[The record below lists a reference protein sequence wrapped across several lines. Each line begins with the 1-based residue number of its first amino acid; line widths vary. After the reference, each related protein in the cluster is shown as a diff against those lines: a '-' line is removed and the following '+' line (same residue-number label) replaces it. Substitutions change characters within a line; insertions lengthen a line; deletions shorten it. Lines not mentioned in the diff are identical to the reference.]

1 MGISCGCIHKTAT
14 KFDYSLLKYPFQK
27 LIAMK
32 IFICIALF
40 AVAAGADKCEF
51 GHTWLQGQQGS
62 LEITVPANT
71 IKWTVEMAFDKPP
84 KHIHAHQGRDEGCD
98 EEESVCIFGSENH
111 NEELTAGDILVLPY
125 QIQFDEDPEAP
136 KVTSVVFK
144 YCDAEPCD
152 EESMQEYPVTDECTE
167 APEPTT
173 EAPVEESEE
182 ESEEEV
188 ESEEEEESEEEDCG
202 VIESHSWNTGATG
215 KVRIPVPED
224 TEDWEVTLTFSG
236 AIDSLDA
243 HQGVDEAC
251 DGNVCTFTN
260 ESWNGALTAG
270 NMLELTYQATFEETE
285 EHPELLSVAYN
296 GEEACA
302 EE

>member
-1 MGISCGCIHKTAT
+1 MGIISCVITHQTT
-14 KFDYSLLKYPFQK
+14 ILL
-27 LIAMK
+27 
-32 IFICIALF
+32 IFIMKLFLCIALL

-62 LEITVPANT
+62 LEITVPADT
-71 IKWTVEMAFDKPP
+71 VKWVVGMTFDKAP

-98 EEESVCIFGSENH
+98 EEARVCTFGSENH
-111 NEELTAGDILVLPY
+111 NEEITAGDVLELPY

-152 EESMQEYPVTDECTE
+152 EESMQEYPVTNECTE

-182 ESEEEV
+182 ESEEEEV
-188 ESEEEEESEEEDCG
+188 ESEEEEESEEESEEEDCG

-224 TEDWEVTLTFSG
+224 TEEWEVTLTFSG

-243 HQGVDEAC
+243 HQGLDEAC
-251 DGNVCTFTN
+251 EGEVCTFTN
-260 ESWNGALTAG
+260 ESWNGVLPP
-270 NMLELTYQATFEETE
+270 ETCWSL
-285 EHPELLSVAYN
+285 PTKLLLKKQKSIPN
-296 GEEACA
+296 LFPSPSMDKK
-302 EE
+302 

>member
-1 MGISCGCIHKTAT
+1 MGSVVLLHIKLQ
-14 KFDYSLLKYPFQK
+14 SLL
-27 LIAMK
+27 
-32 IFICIALF
+32 IFIMKLFLCIALL
-40 AVAAGADKCEF
+40 AVAARADKCEF

-62 LEITVPANT
+62 LEITVPADT
-71 IKWTVEMAFDKPP
+71 IKWVVEMTFDKAPN
-84 KHIHAHQGRDEGCD
+84 HIHAHQGRDEGCD
-98 EEESVCIFGSENH
+98 EEESVCRFGSENH
-111 NEELTAGDILVLPY
+111 NEELKAGDILELPY

-144 YCDAEPCD
+144 YCDTEPCD
-152 EESMQEYPVTDECTE
+152 EKAMQEYPVTNECTE

-188 ESEEEEESEEEDCG
+188 ESEEEESEEESGEEECG

-215 KVRIPVPED
+215 KVRIPVPEG
-224 TEDWEVTLTFSG
+224 TEEWEVTLTFSG

-243 HQGVDEAC
+243 HQGLGEAC
-251 DGNVCTFTN
+251 EGEVCTFTN
-260 ESWNGALTAG
+260 ESWNGVLAAG

-285 EHPELLSVAYN
+285 EHPELVSIAFN
-296 GEEACA
+296 GQEACA

>member
-1 MGISCGCIHKTAT
+1 MGSVV
-14 KFDYSLLKYPFQK
+14 LLHIK
-27 LIAMK
+27 LQFLLIFIMK
-32 IFICIALF
+32 LFICIALL

-62 LEITVPANT
+62 LEITVPADT
-71 IKWTVEMAFDKPP
+71 TKWVIEMTFDKAPN
-84 KHIHAHQGRDEGCD
+84 HIHAHQGRDEGCD
-98 EEESVCIFGSENH
+98 EKENVCTFGSENH
-111 NEELTAGDILVLPY
+111 NEELKAGDVLELPY

-144 YCDAEPCD
+144 YCDSEPCD

-182 ESEEEV
+182 ESEEEEV
-188 ESEEEEESEEEDCG
+188 ESEEEEEEESESEEEDCG

-224 TEDWEVTLTFSG
+224 TEEWEVTLTFSG

-243 HQGVDEAC
+243 HQGLDEAC
-251 DGNVCTFTN
+251 EGEVCTFTN
-260 ESWNGALTAG
+260 ESWNGDLTAG

-285 EHPELLSVAYN
+285 DHPELVSIAFN
-296 GEEACA
+296 GQEACA

>member
-1 MGISCGCIHKTAT
+1 MGSVVLLHIKPQ
-14 KFDYSLLKYPFQK
+14 SLL
-27 LIAMK
+27 
-32 IFICIALF
+32 IFIMKLFLCIALL

-62 LEITVPANT
+62 LEITVPADT
-71 IKWTVEMAFDKPP
+71 IKWVVEMTFDKAP

-98 EEESVCIFGSENH
+98 EEESVCRFGSENH
-111 NEELTAGDILVLPY
+111 NEQLMAGDVLELPY

-152 EESMQEYPVTDECTE
+152 EESMQEYPVTNECTE
-167 APEPTT
+167 APEPTA

-188 ESEEEEESEEEDCG
+188 EAEEEESEEESEEEECG

-215 KVRIPVPED
+215 KVRFPVPED

-236 AIDSLDA
+236 PIDSLDA
-243 HQGVDEAC
+243 HQGLDEAC
-251 DGNVCTFTN
+251 EGAVCTFTN
-260 ESWNGALTAG
+260 ESWNGVLAAG
-270 NMLELTYQATFEETE
+270 NMLELTYQATFEETD
-285 EHPELLSVAYN
+285 EHPELVSVAFN

-302 EE
+302 E

>member
-1 MGISCGCIHKTAT
+1 MGISCVITHLTT
-14 KFDYSLLKYPFQK
+14 TFID
-27 LIAMK
+27 IIMK
-32 IFICIALF
+32 MFICIALL

-62 LEITVPANT
+62 LEITVPADT
-71 IKWTVEMAFDKPP
+71 IKWVVEMSFDKAPN
-84 KHIHAHQGRDEGCD
+84 HIHAHQGRDEGCD
-98 EEESVCIFGSENH
+98 EEENVCTFGSENH
-111 NEELTAGDILVLPY
+111 NEELKAGDVLELPY

-152 EESMQEYPVTDECTE
+152 DESMQEYPVTDECTE

-182 ESEEEV
+182 ESEEQEV

-224 TEDWEVTLTFSG
+224 TEEWEVTLTFSG

-243 HQGVDEAC
+243 HQGLDEAC
-251 DGNVCTFTN
+251 EGEVCTFTN
-260 ESWNGALTAG
+260 ESWNGVLTAG

-285 EHPELLSVAYN
+285 DHPELVSVAFN
-296 GEEACA
+296 GQEACA

>member
-1 MGISCGCIHKTAT
+1 M
-14 KFDYSLLKYPFQK
+14 K
-27 LIAMK
+27 L
-32 IFICIALF
+32 FICIALL
-40 AVAAGADKCEF
+40 AVAVGADKCEF

-62 LEITVPANT
+62 LEITVPADT
-71 IKWTVEMAFDKPP
+71 IKWVVEMTFDKVP

-98 EEESVCIFGSENH
+98 EEESVCTFGSENH
-111 NEELTAGDILVLPY
+111 NEELTAGDVLELPY

-182 ESEEEV
+182 ESEEE
-188 ESEEEEESEEEDCG
+188 ESEEEQEELEEESEEEEDEEECG

-215 KVRIPVPED
+215 KVKIPVPED
-224 TEDWEVTLTFSG
+224 TDEWEVTLTFSG

-243 HQGVDEAC
+243 HQGLDEAC
-251 DGNVCTFTN
+251 EGEVCTFTN
-260 ESWNGALTAG
+260 ESWNGVLAAG
-270 NMLELTYQATFEETE
+270 NVLELTYQATFEETE
-285 EHPELLSVAYN
+285 EHPELVSIAFN
-296 GEEACA
+296 GEEVCA

>member
-1 MGISCGCIHKTAT
+1 MGSVV
-14 KFDYSLLKYPFQK
+14 LLHIK
-27 LIAMK
+27 LQFLLFIMK
-32 IFICIALF
+32 LFFCIALL

-62 LEITVPANT
+62 LEVTVPADT
-71 IKWTVEMAFDKPP
+71 IKWVVEMTFDKAP

-98 EEESVCIFGSENH
+98 EEESVCRFGSENH
-111 NEELTAGDILVLPY
+111 NEELKAGDVLELPY
-125 QIQFDEDPEAP
+125 QIQFDENPEAP

-152 EESMQEYPVTDECTE
+152 KESMQEYPVTDECTE

-182 ESEEEV
+182 ESEEEEV
-188 ESEEEEESEEEDCG
+188 ESEEEDCG

-224 TEDWEVTLTFSG
+224 TEEWEVTLTFSG
-236 AIDSLDA
+236 VIDSLDA
-243 HQGVDEAC
+243 HQGLDEAC
-251 DGNVCTFTN
+251 EGEVCTFTN
-260 ESWNGALTAG
+260 ESWNGVLTAG
-270 NMLELTYQATFEETE
+270 NMLELTYNATFEETE
-285 EHPELLSVAYN
+285 DHPELVSIAFN
-296 GEEACA
+296 GQEACA

>member
-1 MGISCGCIHKTAT
+1 MGSVV
-14 KFDYSLLKYPFQK
+14 LLHIK
-27 LIAMK
+27 LQFLFIFIMK
-32 IFICIALF
+32 LFICIALL
-40 AVAAGADKCEF
+40 AVAVGADKCEF

-62 LEITVPANT
+62 LEITVPADT
-71 IKWTVEMAFDKPP
+71 IKWVVEMTFDKVP

-98 EEESVCIFGSENH
+98 EEESVCTFGSENH
-111 NEELTAGDILVLPY
+111 NEELKAGDVLELPY

-182 ESEEEV
+182 ESEEEA
-188 ESEEEEESEEEDCG
+188 EEEECG
-202 VIESHSWNTGATG
+202 VIESHAWNTGATG

-224 TEDWEVTLTFSG
+224 TEEWEVTLTFSG
-236 AIDSLDA
+236 PIDSLDA
-243 HQGVDEAC
+243 HQGLDEAC
-251 DGNVCTFTN
+251 EGEVCTFTN
-260 ESWNGALTAG
+260 ESWNGVLVAG

-285 EHPELLSVAYN
+285 EHPELVSIAFN
-296 GEEACA
+296 GQEACA

>member
-40 AVAAGADKCEF
+40 AAAAVADKCEF
-51 GHTWLQGQQGS
+51 GHTWLQGQEGS
-62 LEITVPANT
+62 LEITVPADT
-71 IKWTVEMAFDKPP
+71 IKWTVEMTFDKAP

-98 EEESVCIFGSENH
+98 EEEATCTFGSENH
-111 NEELTAGDILVLPY
+111 NEELTAGDVLELPY

-136 KVTSVVFK
+136 KVTGIVFK

-152 EESMQEYPVTDECTE
+152 EESMQEYPVADECTE

-173 EAPVEESEE
+173 EAPAEESEE
-182 ESEEEV
+182 EE
-188 ESEEEEESEEEDCG
+188 CG

-215 KVRIPVPED
+215 KVRFPVPED
-224 TEDWEVTLTFSG
+224 TEEWEVTLTFSG
-236 AIDSLDA
+236 PIDSLDA
-243 HQGVDEAC
+243 HQGLDEAC
-251 DGNVCTFTN
+251 EGAVCTFTN
-260 ESWNGALTAG
+260 ESWNGALAAG

-285 EHPELLSVAYN
+285 DHPELVSVAFN

-302 EE
+302 E

>member
-1 MGISCGCIHKTAT
+1 MGIISCVITHQTT
-14 KFDYSLLKYPFQK
+14 ILLFIMK
-27 LIAMK
+27 L
-32 IFICIALF
+32 FICIALL

-62 LEITVPANT
+62 LEVTVPADT
-71 IKWTVEMAFDKPP
+71 IKWVVEMTFDKAP

-98 EEESVCIFGSENH
+98 EEEAECTFGSENH
-111 NEELTAGDILVLPY
+111 NEELKAGDVLELPY

-152 EESMQEYPVTDECTE
+152 EESMQEYPVTNECTE

-173 EAPVEESEE
+173 EAPAEESEE
-182 ESEEEV
+182 ESEEDD
-188 ESEEEEESEEEDCG
+188 EEEEEECG
-202 VIESHSWNTGATG
+202 IIESHSWNTGATG

-224 TEDWEVTLTFSG
+224 TEEWEVTLTFSG
-236 AIDSLDA
+236 AIESLDA
-243 HQGVDEAC
+243 HQGLDEAC
-251 DGNVCTFTN
+251 EGEICTFTN
-260 ESWNGALTAG
+260 ESWNGVLTAG

-285 EHPELLSVAYN
+285 DHPELVSIAFN
-296 GEEACA
+296 GQEACA

>member
-1 MGISCGCIHKTAT
+1 MMLYAFVAFLVASAT
-14 KFDYSLLKYPFQK
+14 
-27 LIAMK
+27 
-32 IFICIALF
+32 
-40 AVAAGADKCEF
+40 ADKCEF

-62 LEITVPANT
+62 LEITVPADT

-98 EEESVCIFGSENH
+98 EEESVCTFNGENH
-111 NEELTAGDILVLPY
+111 NEKLTAGDVLELPY

-152 EESMQEYPVTDECTE
+152 EESMQEYVVTEECNEAPTE
-167 APEPTT
+167 APTEKPTEEPAD
-173 EAPVEESEE
+173 EDEE
-182 ESEEEV
+182 EDEEE
-188 ESEEEEESEEEDCG
+188 EDEEEEEEDEEEEEEECG

-236 AIDSLDA
+236 PVNALDA
-243 HQGVDEAC
+243 HQGIDEAC
-251 DGNVCTFTN
+251 EGNICTFTN
-260 ESWNGALTAG
+260 ESWNGVLAAG
-270 NMLELTYQATFEETE
+270 NMLELTYSASFDETT
-285 EHPELLSVAYN
+285 EHPELETISFN

-302 EE
+302 DE

>member
-1 MGISCGCIHKTAT
+1 MGISCGCIHKTVT
-14 KFDYSLLKYPFQK
+14 KFDCSLLKYPFQK

-40 AVAAGADKCEF
+40 AAAAVADKCEF

-111 NEELTAGDILVLPY
+111 NEELTAEDVLELPY

-136 KVTSVVFK
+136 KVTSIVFK

-152 EESMQEYPVTDECTE
+152 EESMQEYVVTEECNE
-167 APEPTT
+167 APTETPTEEPAD
-173 EAPVEESEE
+173 ED
-182 ESEEEV
+182 
-188 ESEEEEESEEEDCG
+188 EEEEEEEDEEEED
-202 VIESHSWNTGATG
+202 
-215 KVRIPVPED
+215 
-224 TEDWEVTLTFSG
+224 
-236 AIDSLDA
+236 
-243 HQGVDEAC
+243 
-251 DGNVCTFTN
+251 
-260 ESWNGALTAG
+260 
-270 NMLELTYQATFEETE
+270 EEE
-285 EHPELLSVAYN
+285 E
-296 GEEACA
+296 EE
-302 EE
+302 

>member
-1 MGISCGCIHKTAT
+1 MQSHVT
-14 KFDYSLLKYPFQK
+14 K
-27 LIAMK
+27 
-32 IFICIALF
+32 
-40 AVAAGADKCEF
+40 
-51 GHTWLQGQQGS
+51 
-62 LEITVPANT
+62 
-71 IKWTVEMAFDKPP
+71 
-84 KHIHAHQGRDEGCD
+84 
-98 EEESVCIFGSENH
+98 
-111 NEELTAGDILVLPY
+111 AGDVLELPY

-167 APEPTT
+167 AP
-173 EAPVEESEE
+173 VQESEE

-188 ESEEEEESEEEDCG
+188 ESEEEESEEESEEEYEEEECG

-224 TEDWEVTLTFSG
+224 TEEWEVTLTFSG
-236 AIDSLDA
+236 PIDSLDA

-251 DGNVCTFTN
+251 DGAVCTFTN

-285 EHPELLSVAYN
+285 EHPDLVSVAFN

-302 EE
+302 E

>member
-1 MGISCGCIHKTAT
+1 MGISCCSTHITNRV
-14 KFDYSLLKYPFQK
+14 DYSQLDYSHPF
-27 LIAMK
+27 LVTMK

-40 AVAAGADKCEF
+40 AAAAVADKCEF

-62 LEITVPANT
+62 LEITVPSDT

-98 EEESVCIFGSENH
+98 EEESVCTFGSENH
-111 NEELTAGDILVLPY
+111 NEELTAGDVLELPY

-136 KVTSVVFK
+136 KVTSIVFK

-167 APEPTT
+167 APEPT
-173 EAPVEESEE
+173 EAPESEE
-182 ESEEEV
+182 SSEEEEL
-188 ESEEEEESEEEDCG
+188 ESEEEEEVSEEEECG

-215 KVRIPVPED
+215 KVRIPIPED

-251 DGNVCTFTN
+251 DGEVCTFTN
-260 ESWNGALTAG
+260 ETWNGALVAG

-285 EHPELLSVAYN
+285 EHPELVSVAFN

-302 EE
+302 E

>member
-1 MGISCGCIHKTAT
+1 MGISCGCMHKIAT
-14 KFDYSLLKYPFQK
+14 KVDYSILQYPLQK
-27 LIAMK
+27 LFAMK
-32 IFICIALF
+32 IFICITLF
-40 AVAAGADKCEF
+40 AAAAVADKCEF

-71 IKWTVEMAFDKPP
+71 VKWTVEMAFDKPP

-111 NEELTAGDILVLPY
+111 NEELTAGDVLELPY

-144 YCDAEPCD
+144 YCEAEPCD
-152 EESMQEYPVTDECTE
+152 EESMQEYPVTNECTE
-167 APEPTT
+167 APKPT
-173 EAPVEESEE
+173 EAPASVEEEDEESEE
-182 ESEEEV
+182 DES
-188 ESEEEEESEEEDCG
+188 EEEESEEESG

-224 TEDWEVTLTFSG
+224 TEEWEVTLTFSG

-243 HQGVDEAC
+243 HQGLDEAC
-251 DGNVCTFTN
+251 EGAVCTLTN
-260 ESWNGALTAG
+260 ESWNGVLAAG

-285 EHPELLSVAYN
+285 EHPELVSVAFN
-296 GEEACA
+296 GEEACV
-302 EE
+302 E

>member
-1 MGISCGCIHKTAT
+1 MGIISCGCIHKTAT

-40 AVAAGADKCEF
+40 AAAAIADKCEF

-98 EEESVCIFGSENH
+98 EEESVCIFVSENH
-111 NEELTAGDILVLPY
+111 NEELTAGDILELPY

-144 YCDAEPCD
+144 YCEAEPCD
-152 EESMQEYPVTDECTE
+152 EESMQEYPVTNECTE
-167 APEPTT
+167 APEPT
-173 EAPVEESEE
+173 EAPASVEEEDEESEE
-182 ESEEEV
+182 DD
-188 ESEEEEESEEEDCG
+188 EEEECG

-224 TEDWEVTLTFSG
+224 TEEW
-236 AIDSLDA
+236 
-243 HQGVDEAC
+243 
-251 DGNVCTFTN
+251 
-260 ESWNGALTAG
+260 
-270 NMLELTYQATFEETE
+270 
-285 EHPELLSVAYN
+285 
-296 GEEACA
+296 
-302 EE
+302 

>member
-1 MGISCGCIHKTAT
+1 MGIISCVITHQTT
-14 KFDYSLLKYPFQK
+14 ILLFIMK
-27 LIAMK
+27 L
-32 IFICIALF
+32 FICIALL

-62 LEITVPANT
+62 LEVTVPADT
-71 IKWTVEMAFDKPP
+71 IKWVVEMTFDKAP
-84 KHIHAHQGRDEGCD
+84 KHIHAHQGRDESCD
-98 EEESVCIFGSENH
+98 EEESVCRFGSENH
-111 NEELTAGDILVLPY
+111 NEELKAGDVLELPY

-152 EESMQEYPVTDECTE
+152 EESMQEYPVTNECTE

-173 EAPVEESEE
+173 EAPV
-182 ESEEEV
+182 
-188 ESEEEEESEEEDCG
+188 EESEEEDCG

-224 TEDWEVTLTFSG
+224 IEEWEVTLTFSG
-236 AIDSLDA
+236 VIDSLDA
-243 HQGVDEAC
+243 HQGLDEAC
-251 DGNVCTFTN
+251 DGEVCTFTN
-260 ESWNGALTAG
+260 ESWNGVLTAG

-285 EHPELLSVAYN
+285 DHPELVSIAFN
-296 GEEACA
+296 GQEACA

>member
-1 MGISCGCIHKTAT
+1 M
-14 KFDYSLLKYPFQK
+14 K
-27 LIAMK
+27 L
-32 IFICIALF
+32 FICIALL
-40 AVAAGADKCEF
+40 AVAVGADKCEF

-62 LEITVPANT
+62 LEITVPADT
-71 IKWTVEMAFDKPP
+71 IRWAVEMTFDKAP

-98 EEESVCIFGSENH
+98 EEESVCTFGSENH
-111 NEELTAGDILVLPY
+111 NEELTAGDVLELPY
-125 QIQFDEDPEAP
+125 QIQFDQDPEAP

-173 EAPVEESEE
+173 EAPVEESDEKSVEE
-182 ESEEEV
+182 ESEEEEKSQE
-188 ESEEEEESEEEDCG
+188 ESEEEEEEEECG

-224 TEDWEVTLTFSG
+224 TEEWEVTLTFSG
-236 AIDSLDA
+236 AMDSLDA
-243 HQGVDEAC
+243 HQGLDEAC
-251 DGNVCTFTN
+251 EGEVCTFTN
-260 ESWNGALTAG
+260 ESWNGVLVAG
-270 NMLELTYQATFEETE
+270 KVLELTYKATFEETE
-285 EHPELLSVAYN
+285 EHPELVSIAFN
-296 GEEACA
+296 GEEVCA

>member
-1 MGISCGCIHKTAT
+1 MG
-14 KFDYSLLKYPFQK
+14 
-27 LIAMK
+27 
-32 IFICIALF
+32 
-40 AVAAGADKCEF
+40 
-51 GHTWLQGQQGS
+51 
-62 LEITVPANT
+62 
-71 IKWTVEMAFDKPP
+71 
-84 KHIHAHQGRDEGCD
+84 GCD
-98 EEESVCIFGSENH
+98 EEENACTFGSENH
-111 NEELTAGDILVLPY
+111 NEELKAGDVLELPY
-125 QIQFDEDPEAP
+125 QIQFDENPEAP

-144 YCDAEPCD
+144 YCDAEP
-152 EESMQEYPVTDECTE
+152 MQEYPVTDECTE
-167 APEPTT
+167 APKPTT

-182 ESEEEV
+182 ESEEE
-188 ESEEEEESEEEDCG
+188 ESEEEEDEEECG

-215 KVRIPVPED
+215 KVKIPVPED
-224 TEDWEVTLTFSG
+224 TEEWEVTLTFSG

-285 EHPELLSVAYN
+285 EHPELLSVALN

>member
-1 MGISCGCIHKTAT
+1 MG
-14 KFDYSLLKYPFQK
+14 
-27 LIAMK
+27 
-32 IFICIALF
+32 
-40 AVAAGADKCEF
+40 
-51 GHTWLQGQQGS
+51 
-62 LEITVPANT
+62 
-71 IKWTVEMAFDKPP
+71 KPP
-84 KHIHAHQGRDEGCD
+84 KHIHAHQGRDEACD

-111 NEELTAGDILVLPY
+111 NEELTAGDVLELPY

-144 YCDAEPCD
+144 YCEAEPCD
-152 EESMQEYPVTDECTE
+152 EESMQEYPVTNECTE
-167 APEPTT
+167 APEPT
-173 EAPVEESEE
+173 EAPASV
-182 ESEEEV
+182 
-188 ESEEEEESEEEDCG
+188 EEEEEYG

-243 HQGVDEAC
+243 HQGLDEAC
-251 DGNVCTFTN
+251 EGEVCSFAN
-260 ESWNGALTAG
+260 ESWNGVLTAG

-285 EHPELLSVAYN
+285 DHPELVSIAFN
-296 GEEACA
+296 GQEACA